1 MINPDRKPF
10 RVLFVCMGNIC
21 RSPAAEIVFHHK
33 VATAGLSD
41 SIETDSAGT
50 IGFHEGKGPDP
61 RMASSLAA
69 RSYRIFGRSRKIR
82 SQDLDDFDLV
92 LVMDRENLANV
103 RKLDSDR
110 SRHDKIRL
118 FMEYASRHDVSEV
131 PDPYYGGEEGF
142 EHVADLVEDA
152 ADGLLRSLQ

>member
-33 VATAGLSD
+33 VVAAGLTD
-41 SIETDSAGT
+41 WIETDSAGT
-50 IGFHEGKGPDP
+50 IGFHAGKGPDP
-61 RMASSLAA
+61 RMASSLVA
-69 RSYRIFGRSRKIR
+69 RGFGIFGRSRKIR
-82 SQDLDDFDLV
+82 KQDLDDFDLV
-92 LVMDRENLANV
+92 LVMDRENLTNV
-103 RKLDSDR
+103 RKLDPDR
-110 SRHDKIRL
+110 SRHGKIRL
-118 FMEYASRHDVSEV
+118 FMEYASRYTVTEV
-131 PDPYYGGEEGF
+131 PDPYYGGDEGF